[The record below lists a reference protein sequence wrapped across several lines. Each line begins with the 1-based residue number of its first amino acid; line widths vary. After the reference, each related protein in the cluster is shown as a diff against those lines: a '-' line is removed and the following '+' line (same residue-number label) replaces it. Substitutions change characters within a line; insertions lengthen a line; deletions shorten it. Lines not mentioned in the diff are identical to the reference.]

1 MAVTRLDIPLESIL
15 GCLQGVIPSPFATCA
30 PHGMPNV
37 TYMST
42 VQYVD
47 SDRVAIAR
55 QFYNK
60 TAANLQ
66 ENPAAQVLVVD
77 PATIDQYVLDLE
89 YLATE
94 TDGPVFDAMQS
105 TLEAV
110 GAHTGKPSAARLRG
124 VDIHRVMACS
134 RASEH
139 LEPPVNRELRQDV
152 LRALDELARRLSA
165 CVEVAD
171 AARVAVAGL
180 EDLLGFPC
188 SLLMARDGDRLRGL
202 VANGY
207 TADPASAEVRIG
219 AGLIGVAAERREVV
233 CVPHLAR
240 TAIMAEAVDGG
251 FEGRPGARSDAAA
264 RPVRPIQLAG
274 PVHVQSVAAV
284 PLLANR
290 ELIGVLYLESD
301 QTGTFGAHRE
311 RLLRIIGAQL
321 ASTLSALQRPRT
333 AAIEPGPALPTGTTS
348 TMQIAYYQAD
358 DSVFVDGEYVIK
370 GVPGRILWKLLR
382 EHAADGRVAFTNREL
397 RLDERLGLPAGND
410 NLDSRLIALRRRLE
424 AGPWG
429 IGLDRVGR
437 GRLELR
443 LGRGISLT
451 EVPTEG
457 LMRHAHAALDRV
469 E

>member
-1 MAVTRLDIPLESIL
+1 MAVSRLEVPLESIL

-37 TYMST
+37 TYMSM

-47 SDRVAIAR
+47 SDRVAVAR

-66 ENPAAQVLVVD
+66 ENPAAQVIVVD
-77 PATIDQYVLDLE
+77 PATIDQYVLELE
-89 YLATE
+89 YLSTE
-94 TDGPVFDAMQS
+94 TAGPAFDAMQS
-105 TLEAV
+105 NLQAV
-110 GAHTGKPSAARLRG
+110 GAHTGQPEVARLRG
-124 VDIHRVMACS
+124 VDIHRVVACS

-139 LEPPVNRELRQDV
+139 LEAPPSRELRPDV

-165 CVEVAD
+165 CVQATA
-171 AARVAVAGL
+171 AARAAVAGM
-180 EDLLGFPC
+180 EDLLGFPY
-188 SLLMARDGDRLRGL
+188 SVLLVRDGDHLRGS

-207 TADPASAEVRIG
+207 ATDPTGVSVRIG
-219 AGLIGVAAERREVV
+219 TGLIGVAADRRDVV

-240 TAIMAEAVDGG
+240 SAIMAGAVDAGLHG
-251 FEGRPGARSDAAA
+251 QPDDGARP
-264 RPVRPIQLAG
+264 RRPIELCG
-274 PVHVQSVAAV
+274 PVQVQSVAAV
-284 PLLANR
+284 PLIANR
-290 ELIGVLYLESD
+290 DLIGLLYLESE
-301 QTGTFGAHRE
+301 QAGTFGPPRE
-311 RLLRIIGAQL
+311 RLLRVVGAQL
-321 ASTLSALQRPRT
+321 ASTLSALQRSPDPL
-333 AAIEPGPALPTGTTS
+333 AATDSESPPSSAPEMEIS
-348 TMQIAYYQAD
+348 YYQAD

-410 NLDSRLIALRRRLE
+410 NLDSRLVALRRRLE

-429 IGLDRVGR
+429 IELDRVGR

-443 LGRGISLT
+443 LERNALLT
-451 EVPTEG
+451 EVPTDG
-457 LMRHAHAALDRV
+457 PMRHAHARPDVAD
-469 E
+469 